1 MLACLLSIQFSH
13 HPTLFMTH
21 KVEGTEYIFSFF
33 SVESQTEGFLSRLS
47 SLNLQS
53 EDEKDREKVGEI
65 GARWDD
71 L

>member
-1 MLACLLSIQFSH
+1 
-13 HPTLFMTH
+13 MTH
-21 KVEGTEYIFSFF
+21 KAEGTEYIFSFF

-53 EDEKDREKVGEI
+53 EDEEDREKVGEI